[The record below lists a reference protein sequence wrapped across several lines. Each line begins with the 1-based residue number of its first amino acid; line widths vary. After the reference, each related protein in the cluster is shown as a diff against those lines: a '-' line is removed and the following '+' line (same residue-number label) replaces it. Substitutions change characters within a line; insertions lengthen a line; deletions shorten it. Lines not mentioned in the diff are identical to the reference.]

1 MSNKVVAVGLANI
14 QQHGS
19 FKDLDEALILMD
31 KATKK
36 AILDSSKDIV
46 SYIDEIRIPE
56 GFWQYKNPGKW
67 IADNNNFKNNPTTY
81 VSKIGILQQSLINQA
96 IQKIKNGKISA
107 SLIVGGESRYKMI
120 RAFKE
125 NKKYIE
131 TPLNTNPDYYQEA
144 DESLF
149 LDEEINELS
158 MMAVGYYAIM
168 ENAYRYSRGLGI
180 LEHSKKL
187 AKLYEEFSKI
197 ANKNSNSWSKQKY
210 NAKDIL
216 EANLKNSYQAFPYNK
231 LHCTS
236 WNVNQ
241 ASALILCS
249 EKVADKLSIPLEKRI
264 YPLASSENN
273 HMLSLIQRENLI
285 NPIGMKLAAKYI
297 KDFLSSHNRVIDYY
311 DLYSCFPVAVQM
323 FSDSLEIDQPSP
335 LTITGGMSFAGGPL
349 NHYVLS
355 STTQL
360 LNKLRKKSNKIG
372 LITGVSGLMT
382 KQSYALWSNECID
395 NFSIADVSDQARK
408 EDKALTLSNKNSGTA
423 KIVGYTILLDKHKN
437 KKAVI
442 YAELEDKKRLILNS
456 KNLEAIKS
464 MENVEWIGKKIKFR
478 NGSLVY

>member
-1 MSNKVVAVGLANI
+1 MSNRVVAVGLANV

-36 AILDSSKDIV
+36 AILDSSQNIV
-46 SYIDEIRIPE
+46 KYIDEIRIPE

-67 IADNNNFKNNPTTY
+67 IANNNNFKNNPTTY
-81 VSKIGILQQSLINQA
+81 VSKIGILQQNLINQA
-96 IQKIKNGKISA
+96 IQKIQNGKINA

-131 TPLNTNPDYYQEA
+131 TSLNTNPDYYQKA
-144 DESLF
+144 DESLY

-168 ENAYRYSRGLGI
+168 ENAYRHSRAVGVI
-180 LEHSKKL
+180 EHNKKL
-187 AKLYEEFSKI
+187 AKLYEEFSKV

-210 NAKDIL
+210 TAKDIL
-216 EANLKNSYQAFPYNK
+216 DTTLKNSYQAFPYNK

-249 EKVADKLSIPLEKRI
+249 EKIADKLRIPLKKRI

-297 KDFLSSHNRVIDYY
+297 KDILSSHNRVIDYY

-323 FSDSLEIDQPSP
+323 FSDSLEIDQSSP

-360 LNKLRKKSNKIG
+360 LDKLRKKSNKIG

-382 KQSYALWSNECID
+382 KQSYALWSSECID
-395 NFSIADVSDQARK
+395 NFSIVDVSYQARK
-408 EDKALTLSNKNSGTA
+408 VDKALTLSNKNSGTA
-423 KIVGYTILLDKHKN
+423 KIVGYTILLDKLKN

-456 KNLEAIKS
+456 KNPEVIKN
-464 MENVEWIGKKIKFR
+464 MENAEWIGKSITFK